1 MSNNL
6 ILGNQFAVWLTHLMY
21 GPVEIISQ
29 QKWLDKA
36 ILSLNLVRHPIY
48 IYLHLIEL
56 ILT

>member
-29 QKWLDKA
+29 QKWSDKA
-36 ILSLNLVRHPIY
+36 MLSLNLVRHPIY
-48 IYLHLIEL
+48 LHLIEL